1 MLSSDYCI
9 VHAKL
14 DLSSRD
20 FIKSFADNS
29 NMSVIELTGAII
41 RKFIYD
47 FSKGS
52 NEYTRLNEFVLKNKN
67 LKEVSK

>member
-1 MLSSDYCI
+1 MLSHEYCI

-14 DLSSRD
+14 DLVSRD
-20 FIKSFADNS
+20 FIKSFAKSS
-29 NMSVIELTGAII
+29 NLSVIELSGAII

-47 FSKGS
+47 YSHGS

-67 LKEVSK
+67 LKEVSN

>member
-14 DLSSRD
+14 DLASRD
-20 FIKSFADNS
+20 FVKSFAQSLDL
-29 NMSVIELTGAII
+29 SVIELSGAII
-41 RKFIYD
+41 RKFIFDY
-47 FSKGS
+47 SHGS
-52 NEYTRLNEFVLKNKN
+52 NEYTRLNEYVLKNKN